1 MYYYTRMTLDEI
13 NEQLKA
19 PGRSVRWLANELE
32 MNEAALGQILLGKRP
47 LKPTLAKH
55 IAFVLGQRECIFVY
69 KVNASTQKVEELTAG
84 KGCTCER
91 DRLQAMQGIIAH
103 NMELLAKAGAN
114 VGWTPEQLAAWG
126 VEQPEA
132 AGADASAPAKPY
144 QEEKRPFA

>member
-1 MYYYTRMTLDEI
+1 MTLEEI
-13 NEQLKA
+13 KKEMA
-19 PGRSVRWLANELE
+19 AREMSITSLANELGIT
-32 MNEAALGQILLGKRP
+32 ADGLGRVLSGKRP
-47 LKPTLAKH
+47 LTEQLAKH

-126 VEQPEA
+126 VEQQEA